1 MSAISSALVGVW
13 EFVAGDDPLSR
24 FVAKPILE
32 RVLKANNED
41 IRAMETV
48 IRASDTSWTLL
59 RPSRL
64 TAGDGR
70 AGYRYRLDVSV
81 RWHYN
86 TTFDTVGRAAVD
98 AISQPDWAGHAVER
112 ATARLTPTVAD
123 GPEAAHLDVAPGTP
137 LLRIEQNGSKQRTVW
152 FVAVGE
158 KVGPGL
164 VGEFFAE
171 EGFVEALSFDENSF
185 GVPTRVG
192 AAATKGVIDQVDDC
206 GVFGFDCGIEV
217 HRG

>member
-1 MSAISSALVGVW
+1 METEIGRAIDALQTDQRLKQSNVFLEYNKVEIVAERTAEAFVTIGKWAGFCGEGVASALVPGD
-13 EFVAGDDPLSR
+13 ECVADVHDGHLNPPSTVLFHEVFCGGEELAAQLSLLLIG
-24 FVAKPILE
+24 ADGKESQIPD
-32 RVLKANNED
+32 A
-41 IRAMETV
+41 
-48 IRASDTSWTLL
+48 TLL
-59 RPSRL
+59 
-64 TAGDGR
+64 
-70 AGYRYRLDVSV
+70 
-81 RWHYN
+81 W
-86 TTFDTVGRAAVD
+86 
-98 AISQPDWAGHAVER
+98 
-112 ATARLTPTVAD
+112 
-123 GPEAAHLDVAPGTP
+123 
-137 LLRIEQNGSKQRTVW
+137 IEQNGSKQRTVW

-192 AAATKGVIDQVDDC
+192 AVATKGVIDQVDDC